1 MQSELKRRLRVID
14 NSVDSVVHDI
24 TCFGAHEKYGVSCE
38 RKHCQQWI
46 SHPESNNCVMIAAQK
61 GPHTLQEIG
70 KIYGLTR
77 MRICQIEKG
86 IYKKIKEKS

>member
-1 MQSELKRRLRVID
+1 MQSEKKQNTAGQKNDAVKD
-14 NSVDSVVHDI
+14 T
-24 TCFGAHEKYGVSCE
+24 TCFSVLAKHEVDCQRKSCPN
-38 RKHCQQWI
+38 WI
-46 SHPESNNCVMIAAQK
+46 SHPGGHNCVMIAAGN

-86 IYKKIKEKS
+86 IYEKIRNSCG

>member
-1 MQSELKRRLRVID
+1 MHGVNCQRK
-14 NSVDSVVHDI
+14 
-24 TCFGAHEKYGVSCE
+24 TCS
-38 RKHCQQWI
+38 QWI
-46 SHPESNNCVMIAAQK
+46 SNPENHNCVMIAAQK

-86 IYKKIKEKS
+86 IYEKIRSRS

>member
-1 MQSELKRRLRVID
+1 MNTKQKLRL
-14 NSVDSVVHDI
+14 NVVNDL
-24 TCFGAHEKYGVSCE
+24 TCYGAHEAYNVDCQ
-38 RKHCQQWI
+38 RKKCQQWI
-46 SHPESNNCVMIAAQK
+46 SHSPDHNCVMLAAQK

-86 IYKKIKEKS
+86 IYEKIKSKS

>member
-1 MQSELKRRLRVID
+1 VKQNEKKSLSSATKEDRV
-14 NSVDSVVHDI
+14 VEGA
-24 TCFGAHEKYGVSCE
+24 TCFSILSKHGIDCL
-38 RKHCQQWI
+38 RKQCPHWI
-46 SHPESNNCVMIAAQK
+46 SNPSGHNCVMISAGN

-86 IYKKIKEKS
+86 IYEKIRNSY